1 MPQGGVLSPTLFSCY
16 INDIPIENN
25 ENEHTLLFA
34 DDIIYYQS
42 YLFKNKGKLISNA
55 QEKAA
60 SVAQIFLNKLEYWM
74 NMWRLTL
81 APHKCSQITFS
92 KARSLANDELNIS
105 LYSQRIKY
113 EQNPKFLGIVFDPR
127 LNFEKHLENVKTKV
141 NDRINVLRVLSF
153 DRNWSLNSK
162 FLVNIYK
169 VLVRSV
175 MDYAN
180 VISSACDKK
189 VIRAFEVLQND
200 ALRVIFKKSKLEHV
214 SIEELRGWAE
224 LDSIEMRHEEL
235 LNDYYVKCMTTNNPL
250 IKDLFNSYKNFKQR
264 NFRDL
269 SLVDGSSGLVN
280 LMKLDQIRKNNFE
293 ALHSEIYETSLCKA
307 RWVIKE
313 FITDCYGYGPIGS
326 SFR

>member
-1 MPQGGVLSPTLFSCY
+1 M
-16 INDIPIENN
+16 
-25 ENEHTLLFA
+25 
-34 DDIIYYQS
+34 
-42 YLFKNKGKLISNA
+42 
-55 QEKAA
+55 
-60 SVAQIFLNKLEYWM
+60 
-74 NMWRLTL
+74 
-81 APHKCSQITFS
+81 
-92 KARSLANDELNIS
+92 
-105 LYSQRIKY
+105 
-113 EQNPKFLGIVFDPR
+113 
-127 LNFEKHLENVKTKV
+127 
-141 NDRINVLRVLSF
+141 
-153 DRNWSLNSK
+153 
-162 FLVNIYK
+162 
-169 VLVRSV
+169 
-175 MDYAN
+175 
-180 VISSACDKK
+180 
-189 VIRAFEVLQND
+189 
-200 ALRVIFKKSKLEHV
+200 
-214 SIEELRGWAE
+214 RGWAE